1 MYPQENTKHK
11 MGYEKTM
18 KKMIFPLIFL
28 FLGLG
33 FFMACNKD
41 FSTNS
46 NTEPFPV
53 IYGLLDVNDSVHYI
67 KIYKSFVVEGNAY
80 DAVTDINKYSFIDSI
95 DVYLIEYNAFGDSI
109 RTIVFDTTTSIP
121 KDSGLYE
128 YPTQILYKAHATLHA
143 DNSYKL
149 IILNP
154 YTRNIVE
161 TKEPLAL
168 VSPPIIV
175 ESVHQMY
182 FSIPELKKEFEF
194 RTGKNT
200 TRYFIRIKY
209 YYTEELYNNT
219 SRQPEPVIWD
229 IGNIVDYSAKE
240 GIEKYLSIPTGTN
253 FFIRISSE
261 VKKDKNVRIRHTD
274 SILYE
279 VYAAAKDFDL
289 YLRSNIPATGINQ
302 EKLYYSNLIAY
313 NMDTKEGQYVRGFLS
328 SRTKATKYYRDLRMP
343 GSRDSLFH
351 GRFTGHLLF
360 TDLY

>member
-1 MYPQENTKHK
+1 MYQQENTKQK
-11 MGYEKTM
+11 MGCKKPI

-46 NTEPFPV
+46 NTEPFPIV
-53 IYGLLDVNDSVHYI
+53 YGLLDVNDSVHYI

-128 YPTQILYKAHATLHA
+128 YPTQILYKAHATLHV

-149 IILNP
+149 VIFNP
-154 YTRNIVE
+154 YTRNITE
-161 TKEPLAL
+161 TKELLAL
-168 VSPPIIV
+168 ASPPVII
-175 ESVHQMY
+175 ESAFQIY
-182 FSIPELKKEFEF
+182 FYVPKGKKDFEF

-200 TRYFIRIKY
+200 TRYFVRIKY
-209 YYTEELYNNT
+209 YYTEKLYNNT

-240 GIEKYLSIPTGTN
+240 GIEKSLSILEGVN

-261 VKKDKNVRIRHTD
+261 VKEDKNVRIRHTD

-279 VYAAAKDFDL
+279 IYAAAKDFDL
-289 YLRSNIPATGINQ
+289 YLRSNIPPTGINQ
-302 EKLYYSNLIAY
+302 EKLYYSNLRAY
-313 NMDTKEGQYVRGFLS
+313 NIDTKKGQYVRGFLS
-328 SRTKATKYYRDLRMP
+328 SRTKTTKYYRDLRYP
-343 GSRDSLFH
+343 ARDSLFY